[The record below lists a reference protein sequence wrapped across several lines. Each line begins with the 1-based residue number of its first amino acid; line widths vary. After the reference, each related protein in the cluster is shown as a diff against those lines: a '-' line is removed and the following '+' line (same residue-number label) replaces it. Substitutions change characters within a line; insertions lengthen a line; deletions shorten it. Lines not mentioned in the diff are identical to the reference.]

1 MTTTLTIEQF
11 QRALPKQ
18 IKTTITQ
25 EMIDS
30 VNLVLSDV
38 QLSQNYRD
46 NLLSYT
52 SVMRDGKFKIQS
64 YLDAVRYVSFKLL
77 GDSNITAFAKAFP
90 DRYQNFLNTNIS
102 EKDIGAYV
110 AAYNKNKLVNLI
122 FEQTLIPSHVL
133 NADLYQKA
141 LNTQAELM
149 ISARSEKVRSDAA
162 NSLLTHLK
170 PPEVKKFELDIGVK
184 QDSSIDE
191 LRATTLELV
200 AQQRAMIA
208 GNTMSAQQI
217 AHSKL
222 AIVDAELVE

>member
-170 PPEVKKFELDIGVK
+170 PPEVKKFELDIGIK

-200 AQQRAMIA
+200 AQQRAMIT